1 MFKVSLLGMLKK
13 GLRLR
18 KKEDFDRVFR
28 SGKPLFFNEIG
39 CRYLKNDTGVRLGF
53 SLSKKHVPLAVDRN
67 RLRRVL
73 SEAFFRLEAQWP
85 AGADIV
91 FFTVRKPKKID
102 MAASQAII
110 SDLFNQIKEPRKQ
123 E

>member
-1 MFKVSLLGMLKK
+1 MLKK

-39 CRYLKNDTGVRLGF
+39 CRYLENKPSLRLGF
-53 SLSKKHVPLAVDRN
+53 SFSKKHIPLATKRN

-73 SEAFFRLEAQWP
+73 SEAFSQFRDRWP
-85 AGADIV
+85 ESGDIV
-91 FFTVRKPKKID
+91 FFTVRKPKKANIQD
-102 MAASQAII
+102 GQAIVKNLL
-110 SDLFNQIKEPRKQ
+110 DQIKRAKKTQ
-123 E
+123 

>member
-1 MFKVSLLGMLKK
+1 M
-13 GLRLR
+13 R

-39 CRYLKNDTGVRLGF
+39 CRYLEGGSSLRLGF
-53 SLSKKHVPLAVDRN
+53 SFSKKHLPRAVDRN

-73 SEAFFRLEAQWP
+73 SEAFFQLKEEWP
-85 AGADIV
+85 EGGDIV

-102 MAASQAII
+102 METSRQIVK
-110 SDLFNQIKEPRKQ
+110 SLFQSVKKAK
-123 E
+123 

>member
-1 MFKVSLLGMLKK
+1 MLKK

-39 CRYLKNDTGVRLGF
+39 CRYLKKSASVRLGF
-53 SLSKKHVPLAVDRN
+53 SFSRKHIPLAVGRN

-73 SEAFFRLEAQWP
+73 SEAFFQSRDSWP
-85 AGADIV
+85 ASGDIV
-91 FFTVRKPKKID
+91 FFTVKKPKIVGIE
-102 MAASQAII
+102 AARAMMRV
-110 SDLFNQIKEPRKQ
+110 LFEQIKRTEKKQ
-123 E
+123 